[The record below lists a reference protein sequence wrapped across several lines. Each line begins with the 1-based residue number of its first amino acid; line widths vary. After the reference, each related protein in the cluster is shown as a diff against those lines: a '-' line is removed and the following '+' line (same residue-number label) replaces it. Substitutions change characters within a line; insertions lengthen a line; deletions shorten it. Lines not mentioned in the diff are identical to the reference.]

1 MKKIA
6 SVAGWMAA
14 LMVACCPCTAEMSV
28 QDGHVYGQKEIDGKR
43 IVYDFDVPEEVES
56 VKQYRTEA
64 VRMKLGWV
72 EQILKPYVQKP
83 RSGDAWDLINDRQ
96 WNDINF
102 CYFEQN
108 GRYACEGGSY
118 IGPRKKSDDRDIQ
131 AASDVVLALLK
142 EMNLSDFE
150 YPFYTATSQC
160 KSIETAIEPIS
171 SEEEYI
177 RVKAL
182 PDSTVREYYEKEA
195 LGKERN
201 LIVVRFLMD
210 DIRFASA
217 IRSRTRKKAIWM
229 RWSARQES
237 LCSTRTTKSS
247 APKSES
253 MFTRLAK
260 RENAKRFCLGGHA

>member
-1 MKKIA
+1 MKKVA

-28 QDGHVYGQKEIDGKR
+28 QDGHAYGQREIDGKR

-64 VRMKLGWV
+64 VRMKPEWV

-96 WNDINF
+96 WNDTNF

-118 IGPRKKSDDRDIQ
+118 IGPRKKTDDRDIQ

-177 RVKAL
+177 RVKATSRFKHSGIL
-182 PDSTVREYYEKEA
+182 RE
-195 LGKERN
+195 R
-201 LIVVRFLMD
+201 
-210 DIRFASA
+210 
-217 IRSRTRKKAIWM
+217 
-229 RWSARQES
+229 SARK
-237 LCSTRTTKSS
+237 RTKSDRRSIFDGRYS
-247 APKSES
+247 ALHQRYAAARE
-253 MFTRLAK
+253 K
-260 RENAKRFCLGGHA
+260 RRFG

>member
-28 QDGHVYGQKEIDGKR
+28 QDGHAYGQREIDGKR

-96 WNDINF
+96 WNDTNF

-108 GRYACEGGSY
+108 GRYACEGDSY
-118 IGPRKKSDDRDIQ
+118 IGQGYSSGERCGLGAAEGNESIGFRVSVLYGDLAMQIHRDG
-131 AASDVVLALLK
+131 D
-142 EMNLSDFE
+142 
-150 YPFYTATSQC
+150 
-160 KSIETAIEPIS
+160 
-171 SEEEYI
+171 
-177 RVKAL
+177 
-182 PDSTVREYYEKEA
+182 
-195 LGKERN
+195 
-201 LIVVRFLMD
+201 
-210 DIRFASA
+210 
-217 IRSRTRKKAIWM
+217 
-229 RWSARQES
+229 
-237 LCSTRTTKSS
+237 
-247 APKSES
+247 
-253 MFTRLAK
+253 
-260 RENAKRFCLGGHA
+260 

>member
-1 MKKIA
+1 MKKVA

-14 LMVACCPCTAEMSV
+14 IMVACCPCTAEMSV

-64 VRMKLGWV
+64 VRMKPEWV

-83 RSGDAWDLINDRQ
+83 RSGDTWDLINDRQ
-96 WNDINF
+96 WNDTNF

-118 IGPRKKSDDRDIQ
+118 IGPRKKTDDRDIQ

-177 RVKAL
+177 RVKGL
-182 PDSTVREYYEKEA
+182 PDSSIREYYEKEA

-210 DIRFASA
+210 DIP
-217 IRSRTRKKAIWM
+217 
-229 RWSARQES
+229 
-237 LCSTRTTKSS
+237 LCISDT
-247 APKSES
+247 
-253 MFTRLAK
+253 
-260 RENAKRFCLGGHA
+260 